1 MHISA
6 LESTHLHYLITN
18 MFLFFYHPTSHEYI
32 MNRFANDLRQR
43 SIHDKLILASGI
55 QGGVNGFVHLVLAP
69 HLAEL
74 LVKEDLGLS
83 DEDDWEI
90 RAREVLAESTEIGE
104 LLWPEEQDKVGED
117 AYQEHIVEE
126 EEEVVEEGSDDEGLL
141 NVEDSDDRNKLEDE
155 VEVVEID

>member
-1 MHISA
+1 
-6 LESTHLHYLITN
+6 
-18 MFLFFYHPTSHEYI
+18 MFFFYHPTSHEYI

-74 LVKEDLGLS
+74 LVKEDLGLP

-90 RAREVLAESTEIGE
+90 RAREVLADSTEIGE

-117 AYQEHIVEE
+117 AYQEHIIE
-126 EEEVVEEGSDDEGLL
+126 EEEVEEEGSDDEDLL
-141 NVEDSDDRNKLEDE
+141 NVEDSDDRSKLEDE

>member
-1 MHISA
+1 MS
-6 LESTHLHYLITN
+6 
-18 MFLFFYHPTSHEYI
+18 FFYHPTSHEYI

-74 LVKEDLGLS
+74 LVKEDLGLP
-83 DEDDWEI
+83 DEDNWEI

-126 EEEVVEEGSDDEGLL
+126 EEEEVEEEEEGSDDEDLL
-141 NVEDSDDRNKLEDE
+141 NVEDSDDRSKLEDE

>member
-1 MHISA
+1 
-6 LESTHLHYLITN
+6 

-74 LVKEDLGLS
+74 LVKEDLALP
-83 DEDDWEI
+83 DEDNWEI
-90 RAREVLAESTEIGE
+90 RAREVLADSAEIGE
-104 LLWPEEQDKVGED
+104 LLWPEEQDKIGED

-126 EEEVVEEGSDDEGLL
+126 EEGEEEESDEDVL
-141 NVEDSDDRNKLEDE
+141 NVEDSDESKLEDE

>member
-1 MHISA
+1 
-6 LESTHLHYLITN
+6 
-18 MFLFFYHPTSHEYI
+18 

-74 LVKEDLGLS
+74 LVKEDLGLL
-83 DEDDWEI
+83 DEENWEI

-126 EEEVVEEGSDDEGLL
+126 EVEEEEGSDDEDLL
-141 NVEDSDDRNKLEDE
+141 NVEDSDDRSKLEDE

>member
-1 MHISA
+1 
-6 LESTHLHYLITN
+6 
-18 MFLFFYHPTSHEYI
+18 

-74 LVKEDLGLS
+74 LVKEDLGLL
-83 DEDDWEI
+83 DEENWEI
-90 RAREVLAESTEIGE
+90 RAREVLADSTEIGE

-126 EEEVVEEGSDDEGLL
+126 DELVEEEQEEEGSDDEGLL
-141 NVEDSDDRNKLEDE
+141 NVEDSDDRSKLEDE

>member
-1 MHISA
+1 
-6 LESTHLHYLITN
+6 
-18 MFLFFYHPTSHEYI
+18 

-74 LVKEDLGLS
+74 LVKEDLGLL
-83 DEDDWEI
+83 DEDNWEI
-90 RAREVLAESTEIGE
+90 RAREVLADSTEIGE

-126 EEEVVEEGSDDEGLL
+126 DELVEEEQEEEGSDNEDLL
-141 NVEDSDDRNKLEDE
+141 NVEDSDDRSKLEDE

>member
-1 MHISA
+1 MS
-6 LESTHLHYLITN
+6 
-18 MFLFFYHPTSHEYI
+18 FLYHPTSHEYI

-74 LVKEDLGLS
+74 LVKEDLGLL
-83 DEDDWEI
+83 DEENWEI
-90 RAREVLAESTEIGE
+90 RAREVLADSTEIGE

-126 EEEVVEEGSDDEGLL
+126 EEVEEEGSDDEDLL
-141 NVEDSDDRNKLEDE
+141 NVEDSDDRSKLEDE

>member
-1 MHISA
+1 
-6 LESTHLHYLITN
+6 
-18 MFLFFYHPTSHEYI
+18 

-74 LVKEDLGLS
+74 LVKEDLGLL
-83 DEDDWEI
+83 DEENWEI

-126 EEEVVEEGSDDEGLL
+126 EEEVEEEEGSDDEDLL
-141 NVEDSDDRNKLEDE
+141 NVEDSDDRSKLEDE